1 MSNLIVGKTIGLV
14 KSVRACLMPLLALLA
29 TTVIP
34 CFGAADALA
43 ETPFQSGDRILFL
56 GDSITQDGRY
66 VDLVRVYLR
75 SKYPDLELTT
85 INAGLSSETVSG
97 LTEPIHPFP
106 RPNIN
111 DRVARILKYAE
122 PDWVFVCYGMNDGI
136 YHPLESRIRDAYV
149 QGVEQLLASIHESGA
164 KAVLLTPPVFD
175 VEAPNVQ
182 KALAKAKPD
191 TPYGYQRPYE
201 KYGETLMALSNLLR
215 AFEDDSR
222 VHDVIDVQFATRL
235 FLNAAKEADSSF
247 TYGDGIHPPIEGHA
261 AIANG
266 LLVGLGEDAEEV
278 QKRITWSTGIRP
290 VGSDD
295 SEYPASDAAAEYR
308 DKLFGIGRKL
318 NGLWREVGS
327 PKTASD
333 DVMVKAAEA
342 ERLAKAELKPLLESQ
357 PIYPQK

>member
-1 MSNLIVGKTIGLV
+1 MFVLIVGKTKGLV
-14 KSVRACLMPLLALLA
+14 KSVRANLLPLLLMVS
-29 TTVIP
+29 TTV
-34 CFGAADALA
+34 CAGFSDANALA
-43 ETPFQSGDRILFL
+43 ETPLQSGDRILFL

-66 VDLVRVYLR
+66 VDLVRVYLK
-75 SKYPDLELTT
+75 SKYPDRDFTI

-111 DRVARILKYAE
+111 DRVARILQYAE
-122 PDWVFVCYGMNDGI
+122 PDCVFVCYGMNDGI
-136 YHPLESRIRDAYV
+136 YHPLEPRIRDAYTN
-149 QGVEQLLASIHESGA
+149 GIEQLLASIHESGA
-164 KAVLLTPPVFD
+164 KTVLLTPPVFD

-182 KALAKAKPD
+182 KALARATPE

-215 AFEDDSR
+215 AFEEDSR
-222 VHDVIDVQFATRL
+222 VHSVIDVQFSTRL
-235 FLNAAKEADSSF
+235 FLKAAKEKNPSF

-266 LLVGLGEDAEEV
+266 LLVGLGEGAEEV
-278 QKRITWSTGIRP
+278 QKRITWVTGIRP
-290 VGSDD
+290 VGGSD
-295 SEYPASDAAAEYR
+295 SEYPASYEAVEYR
-308 DKLFGIGRKL
+308 DSLFAIGRKL

-327 PKTASD
+327 PKTPVDEA
-333 DVMVKAAEA
+333 MVKAAEA
-342 ERLAKAELKPLLESQ
+342 ERVAKTELEPLFKNQ